1 MARSR
6 QKSASESSRR
16 LEVRRL
22 GKPREPLDV
31 RAPALPWPFAVILS
45 AIGGAAAG
53 WLLVAAPA
61 VVATLTGPTRAIS
74 GGFAFATEFWLL
86 AHGAGADI
94 GGTTITLM
102 PLGLSALF
110 VLILSGLSGVAARQ
124 AVLAL
129 EPDEFTGELRTRLL
143 SKLVLSFTLAYL
155 VTVGVV
161 AFLLTTPTQVAKAL
175 LGSAVLA
182 GVSSLVGVG
191 RAVGWNP
198 TRSWPRW
205 ARRVPMAAG
214 AGIATVL
221 AGGSAALVVAL
232 YQGRER
238 IAELA
243 TSLGADPVGGVVL
256 VLGQVA
262 YIPNVVLWAASW
274 VLGAG
279 VTIGDGSVI
288 SPTATH
294 VGLLPAVPI
303 LGAVPSQTSGSGVL
317 ALWLVVGVAAGVAA
331 AWVAVEPQ
339 RRARVDE
346 TSLVG
351 GLAGVAAGVALTVVA
366 VLSRGDLGVARLV
379 GVGPR
384 PLELFVMGCSL
395 LGISGMAAG
404 LVIGL
409 LARPA
414 GGRQVPAE
422 QVAKG
427 SSAEVGGPDDEETAP
442 VG

>member
-31 RAPALPWPFAVILS
+31 RAPALPWPLAVILS
-45 AIGGAAAG
+45 AVGAAAAG
-53 WLLVAAPA
+53 WLLVAAPV
-61 VVATLTGPTRAIS
+61 VVATLTGPSRALS
-74 GGFAFATEFWLL
+74 GGFGFATEFWLL
-86 AHGAGADI
+86 AHGAGANI

-102 PLGLSALF
+102 PLGLTAVF
-110 VLILSGLSGVAARQ
+110 VLIISGLSGVAARQ

-129 EPDEFTGELRTRLL
+129 DSDELTAEVQQRLL
-143 SKLVLSFTLAYL
+143 ARVVLSFTLAYAL
-155 VTVGVV
+155 TVGIV
-161 AFLLTTPTQVAKAL
+161 AFLLTTPAQVAKAL
-175 LGSAVLA
+175 FGCVLLAGLSSLA
-182 GVSSLVGVG
+182 GVG
-191 RAVGWNP
+191 RVLGWNP
-198 TRSWPRW
+198 TRVWPTW
-205 ARRVPMAAG
+205 AKRVPMAAG
-214 AGIATVL
+214 AGLATVVVG
-221 AGGSAALVVAL
+221 ASVALVVAL
-232 YQGRER
+232 FQGRTR

-256 VLGQVA
+256 ILGQVA
-262 YIPNVVLWAASW
+262 YLPNIVMWAASW

-279 VTIGDGSVI
+279 VVIGEGSVI
-288 SPTATH
+288 SPTVTH
-294 VGLLPAVPI
+294 VGLLPALPV
-303 LGAVPSQTSGSGVL
+303 LGAVPAETTRSSAMVLWLLVGVL
-317 ALWLVVGVAAGVAA
+317 AGVAA
-331 AWVAVEPQ
+331 AWTAVAPR

-351 GLAGVAAGVALTVVA
+351 GLAGVVAGLALTVVA

-409 LARPA
+409 VNRSPRTAETS
-414 GGRQVPAE
+414 GGRPTDLGAQ
-422 QVAKG
+422 
-427 SSAEVGGPDDEETAP
+427 DDQETAP
-442 VG
+442 IG